1 MGLADPT
8 MLAWIGLAQV
18 DFFLAPFAFVTI
30 FALAHKV
37 TEAVFTSTTIE
48 TRVGCAFIDIRLAS
62 GAIEST
68 GTLTFV
74 TCYNINT
81 ITSVFTWLAET
92 FVDFG
97 LTISSCITWYTL
109 ALKKKRILRK
119 LIRLMDFEIKE
130 NLPGSC

>member
-1 MGLADPT
+1 MSLADPT

-18 DFFLAPFAFVTI
+18 NFFLAPFAFVTI

-37 TEAVFTSTTIE
+37 TEAILAGTTVE
-48 TRVGCAFIDIRLAS
+48 TRVGCAFINIRLAS
-62 GAIEST
+62 GAIEAT

-92 FVDFG
+92 FVDFS

-109 ALKKKRILRK
+109 ALKKKRIFRELP
-119 LIRLMDFEIKE
+119 RLMDFEIKE
-130 NLPGSC
+130 NLPGSY